1 VTGLGGSVATV
12 TFLVWC
18 ETKTVIDVVVGAA
31 RVVGVRGVLGFGRT
45 FGLGV
50 VDGRDTVVGA
60 AVVCAAVVRECPLQ
74 ALTEATSTSAVID
87 HRPTRTTRCSHT
99 RLRRAHRREAKP
111 ECAPLEAVHART
123 RVAVGAPTR
132 TAEMNWSNPSPN
144 RARTWEMRVVLALRT
159 LDDRAGRTMQVHDG
173 PTVGRRTPPMRTAV
187 RREGSTSQQVDR
199 MPDLARV

>member
-1 VTGLGGSVATV
+1 MAPSEERTAPADEQLLGQNVAGVVAVTGLGGSVATV

-111 ECAPLEAVHART
+111 SVLPSKPCMPERALPSAR
-123 RVAVGAPTR
+123 
-132 TAEMNWSNPSPN
+132 
-144 RARTWEMRVVLALRT
+144 LR
-159 LDDRAGRTMQVHDG
+159 G
-173 PTVGRRTPPMRTAV
+173 PPR
-187 RREGSTSQQVDR
+187 
-199 MPDLARV
+199 